1 VTAPPSA
8 SAAPGAPPTPVPVRA
23 VAAPSAAAR
32 TDAAASSPASSR
44 VLKWL
49 YRPAQITFVA
59 MLLGWIAVYFAY
71 QDDWLGLI
79 FASITTIGGI
89 LAVQRGRVLGRER
102 RLTLESAIS
111 AAAARNRELELLR
124 RLGSTLLGVR
134 SSGELLEEVTELA
147 DDLLQAEGSAIMLVV
162 EEGRFL
168 RVAAGSGLLR
178 PATGSLLPM
187 DRSIIGWCVA
197 NDQSLICDDME
208 RDPRNFP
215 VDTLPAHLERAICVP
230 LRSAEVVI
238 GAVSAYNRV
247 DGQPFA
253 DHDVT
258 LLGALAEQVAV
269 GLDRAFMLEATRRS
283 ERELAEKNRE
293 LIRVTKLKDEFMANM
308 SHELRTPLNAI
319 IGFSDLL
326 LMPGVGELDAQQRDF
341 LDSIARN
348 GKHLLGLINNVL
360 DLSKI
365 EAGRMTVH
373 LTRLDLREA
382 IRGAVIDTGSLRSAK
397 HQQCTQEMGD
407 APLEVVADH
416 TRVRQVL
423 FNLLSNASKFTPD
436 GGTIALSALRTPV
449 PLPLPGERV
458 GERPRL
464 VTRDAVWVS
473 VRDSGI
479 GIRQEDMGKLF
490 KVFSQVDASSS
501 RQQQGT
507 GLGLALCK
515 QFVELHGGTIGV
527 ESIFG
532 EGSTFW
538 FILPAEGPI
547 RQPA

>member
-1 VTAPPSA
+1 MTAPPSTSIA
-8 SAAPGAPPTPVPVRA
+8 SVPATTGPAPRSIAAGTVAAAPAGESRAPTLG
-23 VAAPSAAAR
+23 
-32 TDAAASSPASSR
+32 
-44 VLKWL
+44 VLAWM
-49 YRPAQITFVA
+49 YRPFQISLIA
-59 MLLGWIAVYFAY
+59 MVLGWIAMYFAY
-71 QDDWLGLI
+71 RDDWWGI
-79 FASITTIGGI
+79 I
-89 LAVQRGRVLGRER
+89 LAVGTTVGGFMAVERGQVLGRER
-102 RLTLESAIS
+102 RAALESAVG

-147 DDLLQAEGSAIMLVV
+147 GSLLLAQGSAIMLVA

-168 RVAAGSGLLR
+168 RVAAGSGVMR
-178 PATGSLLPM
+178 PATGSLLPA
-187 DRSIIGWCVA
+187 DRSITGWCVV
-197 NDQSLICDDME
+197 NDQPVICDDMD

-215 VDTLPAHLERAICVP
+215 IDTLPAQLERAICVP
-230 LRSAEVVI
+230 LRASGVVI
-238 GAVSAYNRV
+238 GAACAYNRA
-247 DGQPFA
+247 DGEPFTE
-253 DHDVT
+253 HDVA
-258 LLGALAEQVAV
+258 LLGALGEQVAV

-283 ERELAEKNRE
+283 ERELTEKNRQ
-293 LIRVTKLKDEFMANM
+293 LVRVTKLKDEFLANM

-319 IGFSDLL
+319 IGFADLL
-326 LMPGVGELDAQQRDF
+326 LMPGGGVSEADRKDF
-341 LDSIARN
+341 LESISRN
-348 GKHLLGLINNVL
+348 GRHLLGLINNVL

-382 IRGAVIDTGSLRSAK
+382 IQGAVIDTGSLRSAK
-397 HQQCTQEMGD
+397 HQECTQEVGD
-407 APLEVVADH
+407 VPLEVVADH

-423 FNLLSNASKFTPD
+423 FNLLSNASKFTPE
-436 GGTIALSALRTPV
+436 GGTITLSALRTPV
-449 PLPLPGERV
+449 PLPLPGDRA

-464 VTRDAVWVS
+464 VTRDSVWVS

-479 GIRQEDMGKLF
+479 GIRPEDQGRLF
-490 KVFSQVDASSS
+490 KVFSQVDSSAS

-547 RQPA
+547 RQPG

>member
-1 VTAPPSA
+1 VTAS
-8 SAAPGAPPTPVPVRA
+8 
-23 VAAPSAAAR
+23 PSAAAPR
-32 TDAAASSPASSR
+32 TAPSASPATLTVTTTDRMAAASRGRAPNA
-44 VLKWL
+44 VLAWF
-49 YRPAQITFVA
+49 YRPAQLTFVA
-59 MLLGWIAVYFAY
+59 MLVGWFAIYFAY
-71 QDDWLGLI
+71 QDDWLGV
-79 FASITTIGGI
+79 I
-89 LAVQRGRVLGRER
+89 LALGTTVGGFFAVHRGRVLGRER
-102 RLTLESAIS
+102 RAALEAAVG
-111 AAAARNRELELLR
+111 AAATRNRQLEQLR

-147 DDLLQAEGSAIMLVV
+147 GDLLQAHGSAIMLVV

-168 RVAAGSGLLR
+168 RVAAGSGLMR
-178 PATGSLLPM
+178 QASGSLLPV

-208 RDPRNFP
+208 KDPRNFP
-215 VDTLPAHLERAICVP
+215 IDTLPAQLERAICVP
-230 LRSAEVVI
+230 LRSSGVVI
-238 GAVSAYNRV
+238 GAVSAYNRL
-247 DGQPFA
+247 DGQPFG
-253 DHDVT
+253 DHDIT
-258 LLGALAEQVAV
+258 LLSALAEQVAV

-326 LMPGVGELDAQQRDF
+326 LMPGVGEVDAQQRDF
-341 LDSIARN
+341 LESITRN
-348 GKHLLGLINNVL
+348 GKHLLGLINSVL

-382 IRGAVIDTGSLRSAK
+382 IQGAVIDTGSLRSAK
-397 HQQCTQEMGD
+397 NQQCTQEMGD
-407 APLEVVADH
+407 VPLEVVADH

-423 FNLLSNASKFTPD
+423 FNLLSNASKFTPE
-436 GGTIALSALRTPV
+436 GGTIGLSALRTPV
-449 PLPLPGERV
+449 PLPLPGERS

-464 VTRDAVWVS
+464 VTRDSVWVS

-479 GIRQEDMGKLF
+479 GIRQEDMGRMF
-490 KVFSQVDASSS
+490 KVFSQVDSSSS

-538 FILPAEGPI
+538 FILPVEGPI
-547 RQPA
+547 RQPG